1 MPTFTPIATVRA
13 VLDAVDSTAAA
24 NALFSLVSAPLAANY
39 QPFYLTTVNP
49 SSDGEGDPT
58 ANAGSIR
65 IATAKLP
72 TSAVAP
78 TTMGRG
84 AVDLQFNRTIGSQS
98 ASGDNSFAT
107 GYDNTAS
114 GEQSFAAG
122 NDNIASGIASF
133 ATGSS
138 NNVSGIASF
147 ATGSSNNVSGSY
159 SFVTGYDNGALG
171 ARSFVAGS
179 SNTALGL
186 ASFATGAESVAT
198 RSYQMSAAAG
208 AFATTGDAQSTR
220 LVLKGTTT
228 NTATPL
234 ELLNNGN
241 RLIIAPGFIFA
252 CTIQIAGAKTD
263 GSQVAHYVRKA
274 AIKNIGGVTALVGAV
289 STVGTDVEDA
299 AAWDVTI
306 TADDTNNSLTITV
319 IGTASDTIRWVAT
332 VDAIEIGIA

>member
-159 SFVTGYDNGALG
+159 SFVT
-171 ARSFVAGS
+171 GS